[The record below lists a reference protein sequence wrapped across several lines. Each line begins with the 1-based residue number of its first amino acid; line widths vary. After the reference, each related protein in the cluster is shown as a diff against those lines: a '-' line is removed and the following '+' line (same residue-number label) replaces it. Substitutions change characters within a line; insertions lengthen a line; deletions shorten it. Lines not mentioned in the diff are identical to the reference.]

1 MLSSLLLAMAV
12 AASPGQK
19 PDLNSATAEEIA
31 ALSGLEPAAA
41 ESLEVYIF
49 RAGGL
54 EELYQALECDAVGPE
69 DLRPLGAAFRIQ
81 PPGEGGLSPEV
92 MDVMER
98 LAAEDG
104 PGDAAVD
111 AWENLLV
118 RPLPVNTAKSWD
130 LRSLD
135 RVSLVD
141 AAAVERRLQNIG
153 PVSSVRSLR
162 DVQHLSYYGYR
173 NMEDFISTRE
183 LDLSSME
190 LFGSYRM
197 VVEGLSGREDY
208 DEGLGYQL
216 DNLESAMFDMETG
229 GRDYTGSPVD
239 SAEVYQ
245 RLESSLEDLE
255 GARDVAGFQHRVM
268 VGLGDR
274 MRGGLRLAREAYTP
288 AGYGIFHDMDLGD
301 VSERFNEGKAFVS
314 LHNLGPLR
322 QVMLGNYRLSLGQ
335 GLMIDNSDELMYRR
349 LDRAWGLHPD
359 LTSTRQF
366 ALLGA
371 AAEVRAGDVTGY
383 GFFSSAPRDAVVDTE
398 GRANILI
405 MAPYRDSEMAN
416 ALMETTAGAYGFY
429 DMGRFLPTATA
440 VGAGFMSISYSD
452 SLFPDYRYLDIPGDG
467 YSWECPEYDVMET
480 GSEKSF
486 LALSG
491 QTVLAN
497 TSLEGELVR
506 QDNGGLAGLAA
517 ARWQN
522 DYFYLTGAYR
532 HYGMEF
538 DNPYNRGFAE
548 QKRFDD
554 TVFEDPYYLNH
565 PLATQLT
572 EWPSPKPEEGFYV
585 ESRFQVSQH
594 VTFTK
599 VYLDVWRSLPY
610 SFGNHRFQGE
620 VEYRPDFPI
629 RFRMKYKYQSK
640 TKMHDVVPTTSRT
653 HETTLRSFFLPT
665 NSDYFSVKLRLGM
678 VELTPNPRYGDDRL
692 LSGGFLS
699 ANWEHNFTESFSV
712 LGGSTLWA
720 TDGMSQWEFEDTD
733 IDFLDGDGTKLYV
746 TVKNTLSDNLQLR
759 FRALRKDTWYP
770 RTGLYRPDPDDQ
782 YYYQGDDGSMVTD
795 FGDHVTSYGIRCQ
808 LDVRW

>member
-1 MLSSLLLAMAV
+1 M
-12 AASPGQK
+12 K
-19 PDLNSATAEEIA
+19 PDLNSATAAEISELA
-31 ALSGLEPAAA
+31 SLTPAAA
-41 ESLEVYIF
+41 ESLHVFIF
-49 RAGGL
+49 RSGGL
-54 EELYQALECDAVGPE
+54 EELYQALECSAVAPE
-69 DLRPLGAAFRIQ
+69 DLRNLAAAFRIAPAPEDQ
-81 PPGEGGLSPEV
+81 LSPEV
-92 MDVMER
+92 LDVMER

-118 RPLPVNTAKSWD
+118 RPLPINSSRSWD

-141 AAAVERRLQNIG
+141 AAAVERRLRTVG

-162 DVQHLSYYGYR
+162 DVEHLSYYGYR

-183 LDLSSME
+183 LDLTSMK
-190 LFGSYRM
+190 LFGSYRL
-197 VVEGLSGREDY
+197 VAEGLSGRDDY
-208 DEGLGYQL
+208 EEGLGYQM
-216 DNLESAMFDMETG
+216 DNVESALYEMETG

-239 SAEVYQ
+239 SAALYGQ
-245 RLESSLEDLE
+245 LESTLEELQR
-255 GARDVAGFQHRVM
+255 ARNVNGFSHRVM

-274 MRGGLRLAREAYTP
+274 FRGGIRLARQPYTT
-288 AGYGIFHDMDLGD
+288 AGHGIFHDMDLGD
-301 VSERFNEGKAFVS
+301 VSRRFNEGKAFVS
-314 LHNLGPLR
+314 LHNLGPLH

-366 ALLGA
+366 ALLGG
-371 AAEVRAGDVTGY
+371 AAEVRAGNVTGY
-383 GFFSSAPRDAVVDTE
+383 GFFSNAPRDAVLDAQ
-398 GRANILI
+398 GRPNILV
-405 MAPYRDSEMAN
+405 MAPYRTDDMAN
-416 ALMETTAGAYGFY
+416 AVMETTAGAYGFY
-429 DMGRFLPTATA
+429 DMGDFLPTATA
-440 VGAGFMSISYSD
+440 LGVGYMNISYSD
-452 SLFPDYRYLDIPGDG
+452 SLFPDYRYLDIPNDS
-467 YSWECPEYDVMET
+467 YTWECPEYDVMER

-491 QTVLAN
+491 QTVLGN
-497 TSLEGELVR
+497 TSLQGELVR
-506 QDNGGLAGLAA
+506 QDNGAFAGLAT

-522 DYFYLTGAYR
+522 NYFYLTGAYR
-532 HYGMEF
+532 RYGMEF
-538 DNPYNRGFAE
+538 DNPYSRGFAE

-554 TVFEDPYYLNH
+554 TVFEKPYYLND
-565 PLATQLT
+565 PLAGQLE
-572 EWPSPKPEEGFYV
+572 EWPAPKPEEGIYV

-594 VTFTK
+594 ITFTK

-610 SFGNHRFQGE
+610 NFGNHRFQGE

-629 RFRMKYKYQSK
+629 RFRLKYKYQSK

-653 HETTLRSFFLPT
+653 HEATLRSFFLPT
-665 NSDYFSVKLRLGM
+665 NSDYFSVKLRLGT
-678 VELTPNPRYGDDRL
+678 VELTPNPLYGDDRL

-699 ANWEHNFTESFSV
+699 MNWEHNFTESFSV

-746 TVKNTLSDNLQLR
+746 TVKNTLSNNLQLR
-759 FRALRKDTWYP
+759 FRVLRKDTWYP

-782 YYYQGDDGSMVTD
+782 YYYQGDGSSTVTD
-795 FGDHVTSYGIRCQ
+795 FDDHVTSYGIRCQ